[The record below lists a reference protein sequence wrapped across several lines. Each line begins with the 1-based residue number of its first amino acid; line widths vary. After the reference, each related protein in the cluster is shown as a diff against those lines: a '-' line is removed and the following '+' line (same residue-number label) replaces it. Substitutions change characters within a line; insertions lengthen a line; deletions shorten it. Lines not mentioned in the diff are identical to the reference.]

1 MSSKKKSNLGSY
13 FKRGKLGWRILWLT
27 FIFFLLFA
35 SIFAPFM
42 LYENANRTLGLILL
56 CVLGLVYLF
65 IILIFVWDWLKEQDF
80 SNKNS
85 K

>member
-1 MSSKKKSNLGSY
+1 MSNRKKSNFGSY

-27 FIFFLLFA
+27 FIFLLLFA

-42 LYENANRTLGLILL
+42 LYENANRTLGLVLL
-56 CVLGLVYLF
+56 CALGFVYIF
-65 IILIFVWDWLKEQDF
+65 IILIFVWDWFKEQD
-80 SNKNS
+80 SGNKKN